1 MHAGGC
7 GEWGEK
13 DEPSPIL
20 ALQKYPS
27 RGHMGRCTNTQP
39 APMEEAEPQEAL
51 AKFSGIIEDEQ
62 LADCGTTGRDS
73 IALGLQGKGIP
84 ID

>member
-1 MHAGGC
+1 
-7 GEWGEK
+7 
-13 DEPSPIL
+13 
-20 ALQKYPS
+20 
-27 RGHMGRCTNTQP
+27 
-39 APMEEAEPQEAL
+39 MEEAEPQEAL